1 MKKIVLTLV
10 VLIVVVTAIFIY
22 KNNTNK
28 HIQAKSF
35 QSKSQQ
41 DTDIDS
47 TFDRDTFE
55 YFLSGLGEVE
65 LDNLQDKFIQFNLQ
79 RPADSQIDKALFQQ
93 YINYKTY
100 LQTLESNASSAEFGL
115 EDLIALNDQLLA
127 AQLKF
132 FTAEQQKNLFAEEN
146 KLRMMTLKKLELQ
159 QVAASEEEFNVLW
172 QQELQLLPEEEQVAY
187 KNAALMGSLVNT
199 EGMDP
204 QEQYLIRQ
212 ELVGAEGAQRLA
224 ELDAKNEVF
233 NADVDSYLNER
244 QALMTDDSLTMEE
257 LESAITELRETN
269 FYSQQQRRIKALE
282 RIHDANTES

>member
-28 HIQAKSF
+28 QIQAKSF

-41 DTDIDS
+41 DTAIDS
-47 TFDRDTFE
+47 KFDRDTFE

-65 LDNLQDKFIQFNLQ
+65 LDDLQAKFIQFNSQ
-79 RPADSQIDKALFQQ
+79 RPTDSQIDKVLFQQ

-132 FTAEQQKNLFAEEN
+132 FTPEQQKDLFAEEN
-146 KLRMMTLKKLELQ
+146 QLRTMTLKKLELQ

-172 QQELQLLPEEEQVAY
+172 QQELQLLPLEEQLVY
-187 KNAALMGSLVNT
+187 KNAALMGSLADT
-199 EGMDP
+199 KGLDT
-204 QEQYLIRQ
+204 QEKYLIRQ

-224 ELDAKNEVF
+224 QLDEKN
-233 NADVDSYLNER
+233 NAFSTQLDDYFVER
-244 QALMTDDSLTMEE
+244 QALMADDSLTMEE
-257 LESAITELRETN
+257 LEFAISSLREAN
-269 FYSQQQRRIKALE
+269 FSSQQQRRIKALE
-282 RIHDANTES
+282 RIHDVNTES